1 MNKAFEEILGRL
13 EELRETYDE
22 MAFIEM
28 NTNGHTLD
36 FEYAKGKK
44 DVMLDVKKIVQEV
57 AEEFATDTN
66 VGTSGWILCSEK
78 MPPVETEVF
87 IVAKRKYCGGE
98 VKYITTTA
106 MYEDGTVLENDS
118 SWRWEDIEGEWD
130 EENDCYIIPE
140 GWWENRHYNPDDV
153 YNNAVDDEV
162 VAWQPLPKPF
172 KERD

>member
-57 AEEFATDTN
+57 AEEYN
-66 VGTSGWILCSEK
+66 NGWIACGERLPEDDSICIVT
-78 MPPVETEVF
+78 VEYPNNETVVDYGWF
-87 IVAKRKYCGGE
+87 DRKSVCWFVGMQE
-98 VKYITTTA
+98 FRTSNI
-106 MYEDGTVLENDS
+106 L
-118 SWRWEDIEGEWD
+118 
-130 EENDCYIIPE
+130 
-140 GWWENRHYNPDDV
+140 
-153 YNNAVDDEV
+153 
-162 VAWQPLPKPF
+162 AWQPLPEPF

>member
-1 MNKAFEEILGRL
+1 MMNKVFEKILDRL
-13 EELRETYDE
+13 EELQNNLLSQTEGDVSVQVG
-22 MAFIEM
+22 II
-28 NTNGHTLD
+28 NG
-36 FEYAKGKK
+36 
-44 DVMLDVKKIVQEV
+44 VMYSKKIVQEV
-57 AEEFATDTN
+57 AEEYK
-66 VGTSGWILCSEK
+66 GGWVACSEK

-118 SWRWEDIEGEWD
+118 CWCWQDIEGEWD

-172 KERD
+172 KECD